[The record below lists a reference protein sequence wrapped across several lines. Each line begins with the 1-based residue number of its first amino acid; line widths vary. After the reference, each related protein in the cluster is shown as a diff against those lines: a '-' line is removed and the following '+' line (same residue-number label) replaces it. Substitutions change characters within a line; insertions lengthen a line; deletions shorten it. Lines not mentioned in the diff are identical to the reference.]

1 MAALPH
7 GGSMAAPLPPLPSAW
22 PGMQAGPEEEA
33 QSRMQALGARGMIDG
48 WGWVLMGGD
57 EEEEKEKKSV

>member
-1 MAALPH
+1 
-7 GGSMAAPLPPLPSAW
+7 
-22 PGMQAGPEEEA
+22 
-33 QSRMQALGARGMIDG
+33 MQALGARGMIDG